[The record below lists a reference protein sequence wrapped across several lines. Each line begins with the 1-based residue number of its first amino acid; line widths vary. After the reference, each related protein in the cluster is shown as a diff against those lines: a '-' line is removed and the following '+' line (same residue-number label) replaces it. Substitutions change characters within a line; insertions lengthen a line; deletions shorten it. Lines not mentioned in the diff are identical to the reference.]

1 MSDIKKSERAESKL
15 EVIHG
20 AYAIRMAV
28 TNLAENSFYITLS
41 KVEDKINSRIKGL
54 EEKEQNRI
62 RESMYKFYRS
72 QIDRVSNN
80 VIELATGISRH
91 LRIANTIFPT
101 YMSEFEERR
110 LEMDRAMA
118 CCNALQDELQYAGEC
133 LYADLNKYMNLALQ
147 IQKEF
152 NMIKSLR
159 QTDNRFLKNKKIVG
173 NLCMSFLL
181 RILLMSTTM
190 AMLTITVQRTLA
202 GFVLISQP
210 MQFYMD

>member
-1 MSDIKKSERAESKL
+1 MSDIKKSERTESKL

-28 TNLAENSFYITLS
+28 TNLAENNFYITFS
-41 KVEDKINSRIKGL
+41 KIEEKINNRIKGL
-54 EEKEQNRI
+54 DEKEKIRI
-62 RESMYKFYRS
+62 KENMYKFYRN
-72 QIDRVSNN
+72 QINRVSDN

-110 LEMDRAMA
+110 IEMDRAMA
-118 CCNALQDELQYAGEC
+118 CCNALQDELQYVGEC
-133 LYADLNKYMNLALQ
+133 LYADLNRYMNLVLQ

-159 QTDNRFLKNKKIVG
+159 QTDNRFLKNIKNSG
-173 NLCMSFLL
+173 
-181 RILLMSTTM
+181 
-190 AMLTITVQRTLA
+190 
-202 GFVLISQP
+202 
-210 MQFYMD
+210 

>member
-1 MSDIKKSERAESKL
+1 MSDVKKSERKESKL
-15 EVIHG
+15 EVIHN

-28 TNLAENSFYITLS
+28 TNLAENNFFITFS
-41 KVEDKINSRIKGL
+41 KIEDKIQNRIKGL
-54 EEKEQNRI
+54 EEKEQKRI
-62 RESMYKFYRS
+62 KESMYKYYRN
-72 QIDRVSNN
+72 QINRLENN
-80 VIELATGISRH
+80 VIELAIGISRH

-133 LYADLNKYMNLALQ
+133 LYADLNKYMNLVLE

-159 QTDNRFLKNKKIVG
+159 QTDNRFLKNIKK
-173 NLCMSFLL
+173 
-181 RILLMSTTM
+181 
-190 AMLTITVQRTLA
+190 
-202 GFVLISQP
+202 
-210 MQFYMD
+210 